1 MRRTATLSGQ
11 AIRPPDQAPGED
23 LTRTTVKHALPYD
36 LQLCPNGSV
45 AITNTVGRTI
55 YRTYAQVMGMLD
67 RDDLDPHRRRLY
79 EAARDMFPQRKG

>member
-1 MRRTATLSGQ
+1 MRNTVTLTGQ

-23 LTRTTVKHALPYD
+23 LNRTTVKHSLPYD

-45 AITNTVGRTI
+45 AITNTGGKTI
-55 YRTYAQVMGMLD
+55 FVTYSEVMGMLG

-79 EAARDMFPQRKG
+79 TAALDKFPPR